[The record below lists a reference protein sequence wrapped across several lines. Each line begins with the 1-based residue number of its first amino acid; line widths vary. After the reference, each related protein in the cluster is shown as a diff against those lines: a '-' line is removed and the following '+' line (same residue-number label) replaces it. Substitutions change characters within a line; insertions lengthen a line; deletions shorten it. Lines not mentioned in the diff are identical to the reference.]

1 MDDGTMATASI
12 ELPVKS
18 RPEADERSFE
28 SMGTRVYVGN
38 LPFDTD
44 EAALRTLFEEGGR
57 RVADVKIITDRDT
70 GRARGFA
77 FVEMENQS
85 DAQAAIQ
92 ALNGR
97 EVGGR
102 ALTVNEAK
110 EQAPRRGGGGGG
122 GGFRSGGG
130 GGGGGRRPRGY

>member
-1 MDDGTMATASI
+1 MEGGTMAMASI
-12 ELPVKS
+12 ELPVRS
-18 RPEADERSFE
+18 RPQADERSSE
-28 SMGTRVYVGN
+28 RMGTRVYVGN

-44 EAALRTLFEEGGR
+44 ASAIRALFEEGGR

-70 GRARGFA
+70 GRPRGFA
-77 FVEMENQS
+77 FVEMENES

-97 EVGGR
+97 DVGGR
-102 ALTVNEAK
+102 PLTVNEAK

-122 GGFRSGGG
+122 FR

>member
-1 MDDGTMATASI
+1 MEGGTMATASI

-18 RPEADERSFE
+18 RRYAGERS
-28 SMGTRVYVGN
+28 SKRMGTRVYVGN

-44 EAALRTLFEEGGR
+44 ASALRALFEEGGR

-70 GRARGFA
+70 GRPRGFA

-102 ALTVNEAK
+102 PLTVNEAK

-122 GGFRSGGG
+122 FRSG

>member
-1 MDDGTMATASI
+1 
-12 ELPVKS
+12 
-18 RPEADERSFE
+18 
-28 SMGTRVYVGN
+28 MGTRVYVGN

-44 EAALRTLFEEGGR
+44 ASALRTLFEEGGR
-57 RVADVKIITDRDT
+57 TVTDVKIITDRDT
-70 GRARGFA
+70 GRPRGFA

-97 EVGGR
+97 DVGGR

-110 EQAPRRGGGGGG
+110 EQAPRGGGGGG
-122 GGFRSGGG
+122 GYRGGG
-130 GGGGGRRPRGY
+130 GGGGGRRGGY

>member
-1 MDDGTMATASI
+1 MASI
-12 ELPVKS
+12 ELPVRR
-18 RPEADERSFE
+18 RPQADERSFD

-38 LPFDTD
+38 LPFDMD
-44 EAALRTLFEEGGR
+44 ASQLRALFEEGGR
-57 RVADVKIITDRDT
+57 EVADVKIITDRDT
-70 GRARGFA
+70 GRPRGFA
-77 FVEMENQS
+77 FVEMASQS
-85 DAQAAIQ
+85 DAQAAIT

-122 GGFRSGGG
+122 GFRSGGG
-130 GGGGGRRPRGY
+130 GGGGGGRGGGYRGH